1 MSLILSVS
9 LTMTLL
15 LGYYRLDIFI
25 FFANRLLEN
34 RPFKAELR
42 ARLIDAQILAAVEF
56 RTTLEP
62 AGRNCSLCKLH
73 LRMPTQKIDSL
84 STVCRLFHLG

>member
-9 LTMTLL
+9 LAMTLF

-34 RPFKAELR
+34 HPFKAELQV
-42 ARLIDAQILAAVEF
+42 RLIDPQFPAGVEF
-56 RTTLEP
+56 RTTMEP
-62 AGRNCSLCKLH
+62 AGRNCSLCKLY

-84 STVCRLFHLG
+84 STVCQLFYLG

>member
-25 FFANRLLEN
+25 FFANMLLEN

-42 ARLIDAQILAAVEF
+42 VRLIDAQILAAV
-56 RTTLEP
+56 
-62 AGRNCSLCKLH
+62 
-73 LRMPTQKIDSL
+73 
-84 STVCRLFHLG
+84 